1 MATEKAPSEDNEDMI
16 SEQKDPSATTP
27 VQDKAE
33 SERLQ
38 FRWKKISRPKK
49 WRSEVD
55 NVKQPCWCGEE
66 WDDHH
71 EDGDHEPIW
80 IKVSI
85 DPVLGKRKTFNR
97 ELM

>member
-1 MATEKAPSEDNEDMI
+1 VATEKAPSEDNEDMI

-33 SERLQ
+33 SERPQ

-80 IKVSI
+80 VKVSI

-97 ELM
+97 ELI

>member
-1 MATEKAPSEDNEDMI
+1 VATEKAPSEDNEDMI
-16 SEQKDPSATTP
+16 SEQKDPSATIP

-33 SERLQ
+33 SGRPQ

-49 WRSEVD
+49 WRSEID

-66 WDDHH
+66 WHDNH
-71 EDGDHEPIW
+71 EDGNHEAISV
-80 IKVSI
+80 KVSI
-85 DPVLGKRKTFNR
+85 APLGKRKTFNQ

>member
-1 MATEKAPSEDNEDMI
+1 MN

-27 VQDKAE
+27 VQDKKAE
-33 SERLQ
+33 SGRPQ

-49 WRSEVD
+49 WRPEVD

-71 EDGDHEPIW
+71 EDGDHEAICV
-80 IKVSI
+80 KVSI
-85 DPVLGKRKTFNR
+85 APVLGKRKTFTQG
-97 ELM
+97 LM

>member
-33 SERLQ
+33 SERPQ

-80 IKVSI
+80 VKVSI

-97 ELM
+97 ELI

>member
-33 SERLQ
+33 RERPQ

-55 NVKQPCWCGEE
+55 NVKKPCWCGEE

>member
-1 MATEKAPSEDNEDMI
+1 MTTEKASTKDNEDMK
-16 SEQKDPSATTP
+16 SEQKDLSATTP
-27 VQDKAE
+27 VQDKKDE
-33 SERLQ
+33 SGRPQ

-66 WDDHH
+66 WHDHH
-71 EDGDHEPIW
+71 EDGDHESIW
-80 IKVSI
+80 VKVSI
-85 DPVLGKRKTFNR
+85 APLGKPKTFNQ